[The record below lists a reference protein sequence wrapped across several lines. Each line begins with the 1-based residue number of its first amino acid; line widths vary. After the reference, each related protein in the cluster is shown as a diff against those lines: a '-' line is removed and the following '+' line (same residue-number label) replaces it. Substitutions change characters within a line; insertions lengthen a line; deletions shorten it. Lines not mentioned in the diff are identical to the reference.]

1 MTPPTWRGKS
11 GGLSPKVRLTPFFY
25 CNAYSTRIHGRL
37 YTRQYADDAPAPTRL
52 LYYYYPR
59 G

>member
-11 GGLSPKVRLTPFFY
+11 GGLTPKVRLTPLL
-25 CNAYSTRIHGRL
+25 THTHIHGRL
-37 YTRQYADDAPAPTRL
+37 YTRQYADNAPAPTCL
-52 LYYYYPR
+52 LYHYPR